1 LADFTRR
8 IEAAIPI
15 VMPALGGLAGVIW
28 VNMNKMDFI
37 NPVLG
42 IGGGIVGGWIAG
54 RILLKLMQRRR

>member
-1 LADFTRR
+1 
-8 IEAAIPI
+8 
-15 VMPALGGLAGVIW
+15 MPALGGLAGVIW
-28 VNMNKMDFI
+28 VNMNKSEFI